1 MTEQEAIKEF
11 EERLAIADY
20 RDNIPKYYE
29 AMELVVKDM
38 KEIQQYRSIGTPEEC
53 RAAVEKLRKVEE
65 VVKEWDKVGYS
76 YSNNHMCEIKM
87 IVKDGGV
94 DMKNNMKCY
103 TQGNADNI
111 DKAVEGLD
119 IFTKNWCVNCAETEK
134 TNDLVFRCKECDFA
148 EESGLCRIKWFVNK
162 HKSNYP
168 LDDFGSM
175 GRH

>member
-1 MTEQEAIKEF
+1 MRLIDADNFLERFEKMCETEADNV
-11 EERLAIADY
+11 IAMVL
-20 RDNIPKYYE
+20 KG
-29 AMELVVKDM
+29 ALVDEPTAYDV
-38 KEIQQYRSIGTPEEC
+38 
-53 RAAVEKLRKVEE
+53 
-65 VVKEWDKVGYS
+65 DKVVEQLEDRSTLSRPVGWSES
-76 YSNNHMCEIKM
+76 YEIVTLDETIE
-87 IVKDGGV
+87 IVKGGGM

-119 IFTKNWCVNCAETEK
+119 IFTKNWCMSCAETEK

-148 EESGLCRIKWFVNK
+148 EESGSCRIKGFVNK

>member
-1 MTEQEAIKEF
+1 MTEQEAIKFLTGYLDSVVYKEKCV
-11 EERLAIADY
+11 EAHKLAIKALEE
-20 RDNIPKYYE
+20 N
-29 AMELVVKDM
+29 
-38 KEIQQYRSIGTPEEC
+38 QQYRAIGTQEEC

-119 IFTKNWCVNCAETEK
+119 IFTKNWCMNCAETEK
-134 TNDLVFRCKECDFA
+134 INDLVFRCKECDFA
-148 EESGLCRIKWFVNK
+148 EESGSCRIKGFVNK